1 MRPHPLG
8 SERAGRQV
16 KAHPTS
22 ALFTDLYQ
30 LTMGQAY
37 YRSGQSAEATFS
49 LFFRRFPTNRAY
61 YVFCGL
67 ETALDYLQNFAFSA
81 DDIAALKKRGG
92 FDDDFLDFLSDLRL
106 TCSVRAMDEGQVFF
120 PNEPVMEVSGP
131 VIECQLVE
139 TALINLVNL
148 ESMLAT
154 KAARVIDAAG
164 DRIVADF
171 SARRTHGKDAAF
183 GMARASYIA
192 GFSGTSNVGAAIR
205 LGIPMLGTMA
215 HSYVSSFDDEIEAF
229 RQYARSFPDSSTFLV
244 DTYDTLTG
252 VRNAITIAL
261 EMEAAGHS
269 LRAVRLDSGD
279 IDDLSR
285 RARAMLDDA
294 GLHHVQVFASG
305 GLDEYSI
312 DSLLNGGAPIGGF
325 GVGTRA
331 GTSADAPFTDFV
343 YKLVQ
348 YDGRPVM
355 KLSED
360 KATLPCPKQV
370 FRRYDDH
377 GKMTRDVIHHAG
389 HHADEP
395 PPSGSHPLLKPVME
409 DGTRTHALPSLDEVR
424 AFHADR
430 MRELPDELRGV
441 RPSDSY
447 RVDVSEMLLS
457 LSQDEERKL
466 KLSTTQDD
474 STCPTNC
481 RLV

>member
-1 MRPHPLG
+1 MSTH
-8 SERAGRQV
+8 
-16 KAHPTS
+16 TTY

-30 LTMGQAY
+30 LTMAQAY
-37 YRSGQSAEATFS
+37 YRSGQAKDATFS

-67 ETALDYLQNFAFSA
+67 KTALDYLDSFAFSP
-81 DDIAALKKRGG
+81 DDIASLKERGEFG
-92 FDDDFLDFLSDLRL
+92 DEFLDFLRDLRL
-106 TCSVRAMDEGQVFF
+106 TCGVRAMDEGQIFF

-131 VIECQLVE
+131 LIQCQLVE

-154 KAARVIDAAG
+154 KAARVIDPAG

-171 SARRTHGKDAAF
+171 SARRTHGMDAAF

-192 GFSGTSNVGAAIR
+192 GFAGTSNVGAAVR

-215 HSYVSSFDDEIEAF
+215 HSYVSSFDDETEAF
-229 RQYARSFPDSSTFLV
+229 RQYATSFPDSSTFLV

-252 VRNAITIAL
+252 VQNAITVAL

-279 IDDLSR
+279 IDHLSR

-294 GLHHVQVFASG
+294 GLPHVQVFASG

-312 DSLLNGGAPIGGF
+312 DRLLNDGAPIGGF

-343 YKLVQ
+343 YKLVE
-348 YDGRPVM
+348 YDGHPVM

-360 KATLPCPKQV
+360 KVTLPDPKQV
-370 FRRYDDH
+370 FRRYDDS
-377 GKMTRDVIHHAG
+377 GKMSRDTIHHAN
-389 HHADEP
+389 EP
-395 PPSGSHPLLKPVME
+395 PPAESRPLLKPVME
-409 DGTRTHALPSLDEVR
+409 NGIRTHALPSLDEVR
-424 AFHADR
+424 SFHADR
-430 MRELPDELRGV
+430 MRELPNDLRGV
-441 RPSDSY
+441 RPSGSY
-447 RVDVSEMLLS
+447 RVDVSETLRALAMEVQGRLGS
-457 LSQDEERKL
+457 AAAFTSHNPPNP
-466 KLSTTQDD
+466 D
-474 STCPTNC
+474 SDNNLHPQTNPS
-481 RLV
+481 

>member
-1 MRPHPLG
+1 MNTHL
-8 SERAGRQV
+8 
-16 KAHPTS
+16 TD

-30 LTMGQAY
+30 LTMAQAY

-61 YVFCGL
+61 YVLCGL
-67 ETALDYLQNFAFSA
+67 KTALDYLDSFAFSP
-81 DDIAALKKRGG
+81 DDIASLKDRGE
-92 FDDDFLDFLSDLRL
+92 FDDDFLDFLRNLRL

-164 DRIVADF
+164 DRTVADF

-192 GFSGTSNVGAAIR
+192 GFAGTSNVGAAIR

-215 HSYVSSFDDEIEAF
+215 HSYVSSFDDEAEAF

-252 VRNAITIAL
+252 VQNAITVAL

-279 IDDLSR
+279 MDHLSR

-294 GLHHVQVFASG
+294 GLPHVQVFASG

-343 YKLVQ
+343 YKLVE
-348 YDGRPVM
+348 YDGQPVM

-360 KATLPCPKQV
+360 KATLPSPKQV
-370 FRRYDDH
+370 FRQYDQS
-377 GKMTRDVIHHAG
+377 GKMNRDVIHHV
-389 HHADEP
+389 DDP
-395 PPSGSHPLLKPVME
+395 PPSDSRPLLKPVME
-409 DGTRTHALPSLDEVR
+409 NGICTHTLPSLDEVR
-424 AFHADR
+424 SFHADR
-430 MRELPDELRGV
+430 VRELPDGLRGV
-441 RPSDSY
+441 RPSGSY
-447 RVDVSEMLLS
+447 HVDMSDTLRS
-457 LSQDEERKL
+457 LVRDERRRL
-466 KLSTTQDD
+466 RLSTIPDASRSADENPFGEEQ
-474 STCPTNC
+474 
-481 RLV
+481 LGW

>member
-1 MRPHPLG
+1 MNTHATP
-8 SERAGRQV
+8 
-16 KAHPTS
+16 

-30 LTMGQAY
+30 LTMAQAY
-37 YRSGQSAEATFS
+37 YRSGQSADATFS
-49 LFFRRFPTNRAY
+49 LFFRRFPANRAY

-67 ETALDYLQNFAFSA
+67 QTALDYLDNFAFSPG
-81 DDIAALKKRGG
+81 DIASLKDRGS
-92 FDDDFLDFLSDLRL
+92 FDDEFLEFLGNLRL

-131 VIECQLVE
+131 LIHCQLVE

-154 KAARVIDAAG
+154 KATRVIDAARG
-164 DRIVADF
+164 RTVADF
-171 SARRTHGKDAAF
+171 SARRTHGIDAAF
-183 GMARASYIA
+183 AMARASYIA
-192 GFSGTSNVGAAIR
+192 GFAGTSNVDAAIR

-215 HSYVSSFDDEIEAF
+215 HSYVSSFDDEVEAF
-229 RQYARSFPDSSTFLV
+229 RQYAKSFPDSSTFLV
-244 DTYDTLTG
+244 DTYDTLGG
-252 VRNAITIAL
+252 VRNAITVAL
-261 EMEAAGHS
+261 EMESAGHS

-279 IDDLSR
+279 LDDLSR

-312 DSLLNGGAPIGGF
+312 DRLVNAGAPIGGF

-348 YDGRPVM
+348 YDGQPVM

-360 KATLPCPKQV
+360 KATLPGPKQV
-370 FRRYDDH
+370 YRVYDDS
-377 GKMTRDVIHHAG
+377 GKVTRDLIHHAG

-395 PPSGSHPLLKPVME
+395 PTSDSHQLLKPVMK
-409 DGTRTHALPSLDEVR
+409 DGARTGPSLSLDEVR

-430 MRELPDELRGV
+430 MRELPNDLRGV
-441 RPSDSY
+441 RPSCSY
-447 RVDVSEMLLS
+447 HVDVSETLRS
-457 LSQDEERKL
+457 LARDEERRL
-466 KLSTTQDD
+466 QPSTMRDD
-474 STCPTNC
+474 STCPENC

>member
-1 MRPHPLG
+1 MNT
-8 SERAGRQV
+8 
-16 KAHPTS
+16 HPTD

-37 YRSGQSAEATFS
+37 YRSGQSADATFS

-67 ETALDYLQNFAFSA
+67 ETALDYLDNFAFTS
-81 DDIAALKKRGG
+81 DDIAALKQCGL
-92 FDDDFLDFLSDLRL
+92 FDDDFLDHLRNLRL

-120 PNEPVMEVSGP
+120 PSEPVMEVSGP
-131 VIECQLVE
+131 VIQCQLVE

-192 GFSGTSNVGAAIR
+192 GFAGTSNVGAAIR

-215 HSYVSSFDDEIEAF
+215 HSYVSSFDDETEAF

-252 VRNAITIAL
+252 VQNAITVAL

-312 DSLLNGGAPIGGF
+312 DRLVKAGAPMKLRRLRRRNPRRNLGG
-325 GVGTRA
+325 RRPSQISC
-331 GTSADAPFTDFV
+331 TSSSSTMASLRT
-343 YKLVQ
+343 
-348 YDGRPVM
+348 GWM

-360 KATLPCPKQV
+360 KVTLPLPKADISSI
-370 FRRYDDH
+370 RRPRQDDP
-377 GKMTRDVIHHAG
+377 RCIIHHAG
-389 HHADEP
+389 AP
-395 PPSGSHPLLKPVME
+395 RGLNRRHPAHTL
-409 DGTRTHALPSLDEVR
+409 
-424 AFHADR
+424 
-430 MRELPDELRGV
+430 
-441 RPSDSY
+441 
-447 RVDVSEMLLS
+447 
-457 LSQDEERKL
+457 
-466 KLSTTQDD
+466 
-474 STCPTNC
+474 C
-481 RLV
+481 

>member
-1 MRPHPLG
+1 MNTHTTY
-8 SERAGRQV
+8 AM
-16 KAHPTS
+16 
-22 ALFTDLYQ
+22 FTDLYQ
-30 LTMGQAY
+30 LTMAQAY

-67 ETALDYLQNFAFSA
+67 ETALDYLDNFAFS
-81 DDIAALKKRGG
+81 DNDIASLKDRGV
-92 FDDDFLDFLSDLRL
+92 FDDGFLDFLSDLRL
-106 TCSVRAMDEGQVFF
+106 TCGVRAMDEGQVFF

-131 VIECQLVE
+131 LIQCQLVE

-164 DRIVADF
+164 DRSVADF
-171 SARRTHGKDAAF
+171 GARRTHGMDAAF

-192 GFSGTSNVGAAIR
+192 GFAGTSNVGAAVR

-215 HSYVSSFDDEIEAF
+215 HSYVSSFDDETEAF

-244 DTYDTLTG
+244 DTYDTLAG
-252 VRNAITIAL
+252 VRNAITVAL

-312 DSLLNGGAPIGGF
+312 DRLVNAGAPIGGF

-343 YKLVQ
+343 YKLVE
-348 YDGRPVM
+348 YDNQPVM
-355 KLSED
+355 KLSEG
-360 KATLPCPKQV
+360 KATLPGPKQV
-370 FRRYDDH
+370 FRQYDH
-377 GKMTRDVIHHAG
+377 RGKMNRDVIHHA
-389 HHADEP
+389 DDP
-395 PPSGSHPLLKPVME
+395 PPAESRPLLKPVME
-409 DGTRTHALPSLDEVR
+409 NGIRTHALPSLDEVR
-424 AFHADR
+424 SFHADR
-430 MRELPDELRGV
+430 MRELPNDLRGV
-441 RPSDSY
+441 RPSGSY
-447 RVDVSEMLLS
+447 RVDVSETLRALAMEV
-457 LSQDEERKL
+457 QG
-466 KLSTTQDD
+466 
-474 STCPTNC
+474 
-481 RLV
+481 RLGSAAAFTSHNPQNPSSDNNLHP

>member
-1 MRPHPLG
+1 MNTHLTD
-8 SERAGRQV
+8 AM
-16 KAHPTS
+16 
-22 ALFTDLYQ
+22 FTDLYQ
-30 LTMGQAY
+30 LTMAQAY
-37 YRSGQSAEATFS
+37 CRSGQDADATFS

-67 ETALDYLQNFAFSA
+67 ETAVDYLENFAFSG
-81 DDIAALKKRGG
+81 DDIAALKERGV
-92 FDDDFLDFLSDLRL
+92 FDDGFLDFLRDLRL

-131 VIECQLVE
+131 LIQCQLVE

-171 SARRTHGKDAAF
+171 SARRTHGMDAAF
-183 GMARASYIA
+183 GMAKASYIA
-192 GFSGTSNVGAAIR
+192 GFAGTSNVGAAIR

-215 HSYVSSFDDEIEAF
+215 HSYVSSFDDEAEAF

-244 DTYDTLTG
+244 DTYDTVTG
-252 VRNAITIAL
+252 VKNAITVAL
-261 EMEAAGHS
+261 EMEAEGHS

-294 GLHHVQVFASG
+294 GLPHVQVFASG

-343 YKLVQ
+343 YKLVE
-348 YDGRPVM
+348 YDGQPVM

-360 KATLPCPKQV
+360 KVTLPGPKQV
-370 FRRYDDH
+370 FRRYDH
-377 GKMTRDVIHHAG
+377 SGKMIRDVIHFAG
-389 HHADEP
+389 LYADEP
-395 PPSGSHPLLKPVME
+395 PPAESRPLLKPVME
-409 DGTRTHALPSLDEVR
+409 NGIRTHSLPSLDEVR
-424 AFHADR
+424 SFHADR
-430 MRELPDELRGV
+430 MRELPNDLRGV
-441 RPSDSY
+441 RPSGSY
-447 RVDVSEMLLS
+447 RVDVSETLRALAMEVQGRLGS
-457 LSQDEERKL
+457 AAAFTSH
-466 KLSTTQDD
+466 SPPNPD
-474 STCPTNC
+474 SDNNLHPPTHPS
-481 RLV
+481 

>member
-1 MRPHPLG
+1 MSTH
-8 SERAGRQV
+8 
-16 KAHPTS
+16 TTY

-30 LTMGQAY
+30 LTMAQAY

-67 ETALDYLQNFAFSA
+67 ETAVDYLENFAFSP
-81 DDIAALKKRGG
+81 DDIASLKDRGV
-92 FDDDFLDFLSDLRL
+92 FDDGFLDFLSDLRL

-120 PNEPVMEVSGP
+120 PSEPVMEVSGP

-164 DRIVADF
+164 DRTVADF
-171 SARRTHGKDAAF
+171 SARRTHGIDAAF

-192 GFSGTSNVGAAIR
+192 GFAGTSNVGAAIR

-215 HSYVSSFDDEIEAF
+215 HSYVSSFDDEAEAF
-229 RQYARSFPDSSTFLV
+229 RQYALSFPDSSTFLV

-252 VRNAITIAL
+252 VKNAITVAL

-285 RARAMLDDA
+285 RARALLDDA

-312 DSLLNGGAPIGGF
+312 DRLVNAGAPIGGF

-343 YKLVQ
+343 YKLVE
-348 YDGRPVM
+348 YDNQPVM
-355 KLSED
+355 KLSEG
-360 KATLPCPKQV
+360 KATLPGPKQV
-370 FRRYDDH
+370 FRVYDDS
-377 GKMTRDVIHHAG
+377 GRMTGDII

-395 PPSGSHPLLKPVME
+395 PPAECRPLLKPVME
-409 DGTRTHALPSLDEVR
+409 NGIRTHALPSLDEVR
-424 AFHADR
+424 SFHADR

-447 RVDVSEMLLS
+447 RVDVSETLRALAKGVQGRLGS
-457 LSQDEERKL
+457 AAAFTSHNPPNPDSDNNLHPQTNPSRKSCL
-466 KLSTTQDD
+466 
-474 STCPTNC
+474 
-481 RLV
+481 

>member
-1 MRPHPLG
+1 M
-8 SERAGRQV
+8 ST
-16 KAHPTS
+16 HPTD
-22 ALFTDLYQ
+22 ALFADLYQ

-67 ETALDYLQNFAFSA
+67 ETAVDYLERFAFSA
-81 DDIAALKKRGG
+81 DDIDALKERGS
-92 FDDDFLDFLSDLRL
+92 FDDDFLDFLGDLRL
-106 TCSVRAMDEGQVFF
+106 TCSVRAMDEGQIFF

-131 VIECQLVE
+131 LIQCQLVE

-154 KAARVIDAAG
+154 KAARVIDAARG
-164 DRIVADF
+164 RMVADF
-171 SARRTHGKDAAF
+171 SARRTHGIDAAF
-183 GMARASYIA
+183 AMARASYIA
-192 GFSGTSNVGAAIR
+192 GFAGTSNVGTAIR

-215 HSYVSSFDDEIEAF
+215 HSYVSSFDDETESF

-252 VRNAITIAL
+252 VQNAITVAL

-279 IDDLSR
+279 MDGLSR

-294 GLHHVQVFASG
+294 GLPHVQVFASG

-312 DSLLNGGAPIGGF
+312 DRLVNAGAPIGGF

-343 YKLVQ
+343 YKLVE

-360 KATLPCPKQV
+360 KVTLPGPKQV
-370 FRRYDDH
+370 NRVYDH
-377 GKMTRDVIHHAG
+377 SGKMTRDVIHHAG

-395 PPSGSHPLLKPVME
+395 PPSDSRPLLKPVME
-409 DGTRTHALPSLDEVR
+409 NGIRTHALPSLDEVR
-424 AFHADR
+424 SFHADR
-430 MRELPDELRGV
+430 IRELPDDLRGV
-441 RPSDSY
+441 RPSGSY
-447 RVDVSEMLLS
+447 RVGVSETLRS
-457 LSQDEERKL
+457 LARDEMRRL
-466 KLSTTQDD
+466 RLSTTRDD
-474 STCPTNC
+474 STCPANF

>member
-1 MRPHPLG
+1 MNT
-8 SERAGRQV
+8 
-16 KAHPTS
+16 HPTD

-30 LTMGQAY
+30 LTMAQAY
-37 YRSGQSAEATFS
+37 YRSGQSADATFS

-67 ETALDYLQNFAFSA
+67 ETALDYLDSFAFSP
-81 DDIAALKKRGG
+81 DDIASLKERGEFG
-92 FDDDFLDFLSDLRL
+92 DEFLDFLRDLRL

-120 PNEPVMEVSGP
+120 PSEPVMEVSGP

-164 DRIVADF
+164 DRTVADF

-192 GFSGTSNVGAAIR
+192 GFAGTSNVGAAIR

-215 HSYVSSFDDEIEAF
+215 HSYVSSFDDEAEAF
-229 RQYARSFPDSSTFLV
+229 RRYAGSFPDSSTFLV

-252 VRNAITIAL
+252 VQNAITVAL

-294 GLHHVQVFASG
+294 GLPHVQVFASG

-343 YKLVQ
+343 YKLVE
-348 YDGRPVM
+348 YDGQPVM

-360 KATLPCPKQV
+360 KVTLPGPKQV
-370 FRRYDDH
+370 NRVYDH
-377 GKMTRDVIHHAG
+377 SGKMTRDTIFN
-389 HHADEP
+389 ADEP
-395 PPSGSHPLLKPVME
+395 PPAESRPLLKPVME
-409 DGTRTHALPSLDEVR
+409 NGIRTHALPSLNEVR
-424 AFHADR
+424 SFHADR

-447 RVDVSEMLLS
+447 RVDVSETLRS
-457 LSQDEERKL
+457 LARDEMRRL
-466 KLSTTQDD
+466 RLSTIPDA
-474 STCPTNC
+474 STCPANC

>member
-1 MRPHPLG
+1 MNT
-8 SERAGRQV
+8 
-16 KAHPTS
+16 HPTY

-37 YRSGQSAEATFS
+37 YRSGQSADATFS

-67 ETALDYLQNFAFSA
+67 ETALDYLDNFAFTS
-81 DDIAALKKRGG
+81 DDIAALKQCGL
-92 FDDDFLDFLSDLRL
+92 FDDDFLDHLRNLRL

-120 PNEPVMEVSGP
+120 PSEPVMEVSGP

-139 TALINLVNL
+139 TALINLVN
-148 ESMLAT
+148 SGVY
-154 KAARVIDAAG
+154 ARHQGRAG
-164 DRIVADF
+164 DR
-171 SARRTHGKDAAF
+171 RRRRPHSGGLQRATHPRERRGVRHGEGVVHRWVRRDQQRRRGNPAW
-183 GMARASYIA
+183 
-192 GFSGTSNVGAAIR
+192 N
-205 LGIPMLGTMA
+205 PMLGTMA
-215 HSYVSSFDDEIEAF
+215 HSYVSSFDDEAEAF

-252 VRNAITIAL
+252 VKNAITVAL
-261 EMEAAGHS
+261 EMEAAGHR

-279 IDDLSR
+279 IDHLSR

-312 DSLLNGGAPIGGF
+312 DSLLNDGAPIGGF

-343 YKLVQ
+343 YKLVE
-348 YDGRPVM
+348 YDGQPVM

-370 FRRYDDH
+370 FRRYDH
-377 GKMTRDVIHHAG
+377 SGKMTRDTIFN
-389 HHADEP
+389 ADEP
-395 PPSGSHPLLKPVME
+395 PLAESRPLLKPVME
-409 DGTRTHALPSLDEVR
+409 NGIRTHALPSLDEVR
-424 AFHADR
+424 SFHADR

-447 RVDVSEMLLS
+447 RVDVSETLRALAKGVQGRLGS
-457 LSQDEERKL
+457 AAAFTSHNPPNP
-466 KLSTTQDD
+466 D
-474 STCPTNC
+474 SDNNLHPQTNPS
-481 RLV
+481 

>member
-1 MRPHPLG
+1 MSTHTTY
-8 SERAGRQV
+8 AM
-16 KAHPTS
+16 
-22 ALFTDLYQ
+22 FTDLYQ
-30 LTMGQAY
+30 LTMAQAY

-67 ETALDYLQNFAFSA
+67 ETALDYLDNFAFS
-81 DDIAALKKRGG
+81 DNDIASLKDRGV
-92 FDDDFLDFLSDLRL
+92 FDDEFLDFLGDLRL

-131 VIECQLVE
+131 LIQCQLVE

-164 DRIVADF
+164 DRSVADF
-171 SARRTHGKDAAF
+171 GARRTHGMDAAF

-192 GFSGTSNVGAAIR
+192 GFAGTSNVGAAVR

-215 HSYVSSFDDEIEAF
+215 HSYVSSFDDETEAF

-244 DTYDTLTG
+244 DTYDTLAG
-252 VRNAITIAL
+252 VRNAITVAL

-294 GLHHVQVFASG
+294 SLPHVQVFASG

-312 DSLLNGGAPIGGF
+312 DSLLNAGAPIGGF

-343 YKLVQ
+343 YKLVE
-348 YDGRPVM
+348 YDGQPVM
-355 KLSED
+355 KLSKD
-360 KATLPCPKQV
+360 KVTLPGPKQV
-370 FRRYDDH
+370 FRQYDQS
-377 GKMTRDVIHHAG
+377 GKMNRDVIN
-389 HHADEP
+389 HADEP
-395 PPSGSHPLLKPVME
+395 PPAESRPLLKPVM
-409 DGTRTHALPSLDEVR
+409 GNGIRTGPQPSLDDVR
-424 AFHADR
+424 SFHADR
-430 MRELPDELRGV
+430 VRELPNELRSV
-441 RPSDSY
+441 RPSGIY
-447 RVDVSEMLLS
+447 RVDVSETLRS
-457 LSQDEERKL
+457 LARDERRRL
-466 KLSTTQDD
+466 RLSTMPDD
-474 STCPTNC
+474 SS
-481 RLV
+481 

>member
-1 MRPHPLG
+1 MNTHL
-8 SERAGRQV
+8 
-16 KAHPTS
+16 TN

-30 LTMGQAY
+30 LTMSQAY
-37 YRSGQSAEATFS
+37 HRSRQDADATFS

-67 ETALDYLQNFAFSA
+67 ETALGYIENFAFSP
-81 DDIAALKKRGG
+81 DDISALKQRGTFG
-92 FDDDFLDFLSDLRL
+92 DEFLDFLRDLRL
-106 TCSVRAMDEGQVFF
+106 TCSIRAMDEGQIFF

-131 VIECQLVE
+131 LIHCQLVE

-164 DRIVADF
+164 DRTVADF
-171 SARRTHGKDAAF
+171 SARRTHGMDAAF

-192 GFSGTSNVGAAIR
+192 GFAGTSNVGAAVR

-215 HSYVSSFDDEIEAF
+215 HSYVSSFDDETEAF

-252 VRNAITIAL
+252 VRNAITVAL
-261 EMEAAGHS
+261 EMEAECHS

-294 GLHHVQVFASG
+294 CLPHVQVFASG

-312 DSLLNGGAPIGGF
+312 NRLVTAGAPIGGF

-343 YKLVQ
+343 YKLVE
-348 YDGRPVM
+348 YDNQPVM

-360 KATLPCPKQV
+360 KATLPGPKQV
-370 FRRYDDH
+370 NRVYDH
-377 GKMTRDVIHHAG
+377 CGKMTRDVIHHS
-389 HHADEP
+389 DEQR
-395 PPSGSHPLLKPVME
+395 SAESRPLLKPVM
-409 DGTRTHALPSLDEVR
+409 GNGIRTGPQPSLDDVR
-424 AFHADR
+424 SFHADR
-430 MRELPDELRGV
+430 VRELPNELRSV
-441 RPSDSY
+441 RPSGNY
-447 RVDVSEMLLS
+447 RMGVSETLRS
-457 LSQDEERKL
+457 LARDERRRL
-466 KLSTTQDD
+466 RLSTMPDD
-474 STCPTNC
+474 SS
-481 RLV
+481 

>member
-1 MRPHPLG
+1 MNT
-8 SERAGRQV
+8 
-16 KAHPTS
+16 HPTD

-30 LTMGQAY
+30 LTMAQAY
-37 YRSGQSAEATFS
+37 YLSGQSAEATFS

-67 ETALDYLQNFAFSA
+67 ETAVDYLDNFAFS
-81 DDIAALKKRGG
+81 DNDIESLKERGE
-92 FDDDFLDFLSDLRL
+92 FDDGFLDFLSDLRL
-106 TCSVRAMDEGQVFF
+106 TCSVRAMDEGQIFF

-131 VIECQLVE
+131 LIQCQLVE

-171 SARRTHGKDAAF
+171 SARRTHGMDAAF
-183 GMARASYIA
+183 GMAKASYIA
-192 GFSGTSNVGAAIR
+192 GFAGTSNVGAAVR

-215 HSYVSSFDDEIEAF
+215 HSYVSSFDDEAEAF

-244 DTYDTLTG
+244 DTYDTVTG
-252 VRNAITIAL
+252 VRNAITVAL

-294 GLHHVQVFASG
+294 GLPHVQVFASG

-312 DSLLNGGAPIGGF
+312 DSLLNAGAPIGGF

-343 YKLVQ
+343 YKLVE
-348 YDGRPVM
+348 YDGQPVM

-360 KATLPCPKQV
+360 KVTLPGPKQV
-370 FRRYDDH
+370 NRVYDH
-377 GKMTRDVIHHAG
+377 SGKMTRDVIHFAG
-389 HHADEP
+389 LYADDP
-395 PPSGSHPLLKPVME
+395 PRADSRPLLKPVME
-409 DGTRTHALPSLDEVR
+409 NGARTGPSPSLDEIR
-424 AFHADR
+424 SFHSDR
-430 MRELPDELRGV
+430 LRELPDELRGV
-441 RPSDSY
+441 RPSGSY
-447 RVDVSEMLLS
+447 QVDISETLRALAKGVQGRLGS
-457 LSQDEERKL
+457 AAAFTSHNPQNPSSDNNLHPQ
-466 KLSTTQDD
+466 
-474 STCPTNC
+474 TNSS
-481 RLV
+481 

>member
-1 MRPHPLG
+1 MNPHPIN
-8 SERAGRQV
+8 
-16 KAHPTS
+16 

-30 LTMGQAY
+30 LTMAQAY
-37 YRSGQSAEATFS
+37 YRSGKSADATFS
-49 LFFRRFPTNRAY
+49 LFFRRFPTNRTY

-67 ETALDYLQNFAFSA
+67 ETALDYLENFAFTS
-81 DDIAALKKRGG
+81 DDIAALKKGG
-92 FDDDFLDFLSDLRL
+92 LFDDDFLDFLSDLRL

-131 VIECQLVE
+131 IIHCQLVE

-154 KAARVIDAAG
+154 KAARVVDAARG
-164 DRIVADF
+164 RAVADF
-171 SARRTHGKDAAF
+171 SARRTHGMDAAF

-192 GFSGTSNVGAAIR
+192 GFAGTSNVDAALR
-205 LGIPMLGTMA
+205 LGVPMLGTMA
-215 HSYVSSFDDEIEAF
+215 HSYISSFDDETEAF
-229 RQYARSFPDSSTFLV
+229 RQYAWSFPDSSTFLV

-252 VRNAITIAL
+252 VQNAITVAL
-261 EMEAAGHS
+261 EMEADGHS

-279 IDDLSR
+279 LDALSR
-285 RARAMLDDA
+285 SARAMLDDA

-312 DSLLNGGAPIGGF
+312 DTLLSGGAPIGGF

-343 YKLVQ
+343 YKLVE
-348 YDGRPVM
+348 YDGQPVM
-355 KLSED
+355 KFSED
-360 KATLPCPKQV
+360 KMTLPGPKQV
-370 FRRYDDH
+370 YRQYDDS
-377 GKMTRDVIHHAG
+377 GKMTRDTIHHA
-389 HHADEP
+389 DVP
-395 PPSGSHPLLKPVME
+395 PPSDSHPLLIPVMK
-409 DGTRTHALPSLDEVR
+409 DGIRTVPLPTLDEVR

-430 MRELPDELRGV
+430 MRELPDDLRGV
-441 RPSDSY
+441 RPSGRY
-447 RVDVSEMLLS
+447 HVDVSEMLLS

-474 STCPTNC
+474 STCPTNF